1 MTKVTSKLQITVPK
15 ALAECYD
22 IRAGDEI
29 RFEEA
34 GDVIRIIPPSTQA
47 RTDGLHV
54 SERLALFDA
63 ATERQRER
71 QTRMPQ
77 RPRPRTRGWTREALY
92 RRGLSD

>member
-1 MTKVTSKLQITVPK
+1 MARVTSKLEVTIPK
-15 ALAECYD
+15 VLAERYD
-22 IRAGDEI
+22 IRPGDEI

-34 GDVIRIIPPSTQA
+34 GDVICIVSPSTQ
-47 RTDGLHV
+47 RPTDRVHV

-63 ATERQRER
+63 ATGRQRER
-71 QTRMPQ
+71 QTQ